1 LKMAAKWIF
10 GMFVKYIGRYIIKFV
25 MKYAMIPFHMIADV
39 KAKLDEEVPH
49 LAWHGVGLPIQVVE
63 HHPGIALKNVRTKR
77 FMTMSEDGTLS
88 ATSRML
94 NKKTSF
100 ELSEGEEGAEEGTGK
115 LTGTYGSVIV
125 DVITNDDGDQMV
137 RYDGEEYKTTHPG
150 VWWHPKVLLSA
161 WVSSHYKLRRR
172 DQRNYIARGISE
184 TLSYLLVQGNV
195 HVIPHNI
202 NDFVCL
208 MPIAIRR
215 ITEAGGT
222 VDLSRASCRREVLDE
237 IKSLV
242 KSKNESNGG
251 KRVSVGTLATSLSRS
266 ATFTHKGHSDMSD
279 FMITP
284 EEIMG
289 MIVMLQRLNEGPLHD
304 LIVASMDIIKRQQEK
319 VDEEKA
325 KRMSLKWAPKSMG
338 TPQGDNDDDFGSC
351 I

>member
-1 LKMAAKWIF
+1 L
-10 GMFVKYIGRYIIKFV
+10 V
-25 MKYAMIPFHMIADV
+25 MKYVMIPFRMIAEV

-49 LAWHGVGLPIQVVE
+49 LCWHGVGLPIQVVE
-63 HHPGIALKNVRTKR
+63 HHPGVALKNIRTGKYL
-77 FMTMSEDGTLS
+77 TMSEDGNLA
-88 ATSRML
+88 ATSRIM
-94 NKKTSF
+94 NEKTTF
-100 ELSEGEEGAEEGTGK
+100 ELLEGEDGSEDGTAK
-115 LTGTYGSVIV
+115 LTGTYGTVLV
-125 DVITNDDGDQMV
+125 DVATNDDGDQQITV
-137 RYDGEEYKTTHPG
+137 EGEEYRTKRPG
-150 VWWHPKVLLSA
+150 VWYHPKVLLRA

-215 ITEAGGT
+215 IVDAGGT
-222 VDLSRASCRREVLDE
+222 VDLSRASCRREILEE
-237 IKSLV
+237 IKFLV
-242 KSKNESNGG
+242 KSKNDAHGG
-251 KRVSVGTLATSLSRS
+251 KRMSVGTLTRSLSS
-266 ATFTHKGHSDMSD
+266 TATFTHKANSDLSE

-304 LIVASMDIIKRQQEK
+304 LIVASMEIIKRQQEK

-325 KRMSLKWAPKSMG
+325 KAMSLKWAPKSMVG
-338 TPQGDNDDDFGSC
+338 VRGDSGEDYGSC